1 MEFHKII
8 IPELNLGQ
16 LSMII
21 RSKFL
26 IDTINLNKVAGKPFT
41 KTEIFNKIQDILEGT
56 N

>member
-1 MEFHKII
+1 M
-8 IPELNLGQ
+8 GQ

-26 IDTINLNKVAGKPFT
+26 IDAVGLNKVSGKPFT
-41 KTEIFNKIQDILEGT
+41 KTEIYKKIKQLIKEI